1 MINLGDINDFFK
13 DVFGDKVNISAQIE
27 SSSEKEKLQF
37 IIETIDSIIDRDYK
51 LAELTNIDF
60 TSYSEPYFIAIE
72 NLIAMYYGEE
82 ATNAIM
88 FYLYGNEDDDGN
100 EIPFD
105 EDDDGNQ
112 VFIRTFEDLWSII
125 GERFSKN

>member
-1 MINLGDINDFFK
+1 
-13 DVFGDKVNISAQIE
+13 
-27 SSSEKEKLQF
+27 
-37 IIETIDSIIDRDYK
+37 
-51 LAELTNIDF
+51 
-60 TSYSEPYFIAIE
+60 
-72 NLIAMYYGEE
+72 
-82 ATNAIM
+82 M
-88 FYLYGNEDDDGN
+88 FYLYGNEDDDEN